1 MKDSKKK
8 RKRLSRKSLKQGARG
23 AISILLCL
31 LLSPFVTVTLALVE
45 YARYQQVVE
54 LCDEV
59 YELTGI
65 SVLSDYDT
73 YLHQRFGLLATS
85 QTNDLSTTGLSLLEE
100 NVKMLGNQVTLDG
113 ASVEGALS
121 LSNVDIL
128 KQQVVDFSELT
139 ASAAVLEKDLNLDEL
154 LDKLSGLTEIS
165 GFLDT
170 VDSLA
175 DLTEAVRKAAEKLQ
189 NLEAVVQD
197 AYDSAN
203 AITSTATTLA
213 ADMAALYQ
221 KLSEQGVALPEDASQ
236 EAINAAI
243 DSFQRDYQE
252 DYRSILEQG
261 KALYNQLKELP
272 NKLDKIKTAA
282 DEFVA
287 AVQEAKTAAEG
298 VVDSNDQDPDGTI
311 TKAATQTL
319 EEVLDEMESLIDSTI
334 AEITDDAI
342 QKGKEAVNDII
353 DTALET
359 AGLKDVVDRYQQI
372 LDGTYFSSPM
382 GETAKQDLIAFLKS
396 VYTVCQTQ
404 SGDALIE
411 YFKDILIPDLTD
423 LNLTDIWREVTNV
436 ADSAAR
442 ALITEETKKVGEM
455 INNLIDMVTSLFGVD
470 IKVFYD
476 DKLNAQIPSGDGDGG
491 GYQDFL
497 DAWSEL
503 KSAAQGFASALTSGI
518 FALIKALIEL
528 TKMLVAI
535 GKLLGAVITI
545 VGEALGSIGEFV
557 GDFFD
562 GDTRGVYERLLI
574 SGYMR
579 HNLPCRLDADY
590 ILDGEEGAPT
600 GLTGYSFGDIPSV
613 ETAGQSFTPPGGFE
627 DLAQVINNTKSG
639 SSTDPMFKG
648 AHMEYILGGTNSE
661 IANQNIAFFNMYF
674 LRLMLNLVTVMK
686 DNEVRALAT
695 SATIAS
701 WVVYIIYIL
710 AEPFCDML
718 LLVNNLSVPLVKS
731 RCWLVPTQL
740 TKYLTRLGEA
750 TLGSELED
758 QLKSFVNGTDFGPNT
773 SGAGESEE
781 DARETDYRTHML
793 ILMMIFVGPD
803 VQIKRLSDLIEMET
817 KVYYDQQG
825 ESFQMS
831 KAYTAVTVS
840 GKAELGAILDL
851 GKASGAGTFLPSV
864 ELKQMISY

>member
-221 KLSEQGVALPEDASQ
+221 KLSEQGVVLPEDASQ

-382 GETAKQDLIAFLKS
+382 GETAKQDLIAFLQS

-639 SSTDPMFKG
+639 SGTDPMFKG

-781 DARETDYRTHML
+781 DAGETDYRTHML

-831 KAYTAVTVS
+831 KAYTAVTVY

>member
-1 MKDSKKK
+1 MKDGGKKG
-8 RKRLSRKSLKQGARG
+8 KRLSRKSLKQGARG

-100 NVKMLGNQVTLDG
+100 NVKILGNQVTLDG

-139 ASAAVLEKDLNLDEL
+139 ASTAVLEKDLHLDEL
-154 LDKLSGLTEIS
+154 LDKLKGLTGVS
-165 GFLDT
+165 GFLKT

-175 DLTEAVRKAAEKLQ
+175 DLTDAVRKAAEKLQ
-189 NLEAVVQD
+189 ALETVVQD
-197 AYDSAN
+197 AYDSVN
-203 AITSTATTLA
+203 LISSTATTLA
-213 ADMAALYQ
+213 TDMAELYQ
-221 KLSEQGVALPEDASQ
+221 KLTDEGVALPQDASL

-243 DSFQRDYQE
+243 ESFQKDYQE
-252 DYRSILEQG
+252 EYKSVLEQG

-282 DEFVA
+282 DEFVT
-287 AVQEAKTAAEG
+287 AVQEAKAAAEA

-319 EEVLDEMESLIDSTI
+319 EEVLDEMEALIDSTI
-334 AEITDDAI
+334 TNITDDVI
-342 QKGKEAVNDII
+342 QKGKETVNDII

-359 AGLKDVVDRYQQI
+359 AGLKDVVNRYQQI
-372 LDGTYFSSPM
+372 LNGTYFSSPM
-382 GETAKQDLIAFLKS
+382 SEETKQDLIGFLES
-396 VYTVCQTQ
+396 VYIVCQSQ
-404 SGDALIE
+404 SGDALIQ
-411 YFKDILIPDLTD
+411 YFKTLLIPDLTD
-423 LNLTDIWREVTNV
+423 LRLDSILIEVSNV
-436 ADSAAR
+436 AEEAAGE
-442 ALITEETKKVGEM
+442 LLTEETKKVGEM
-455 INNLIDMVTSLFGVD
+455 INKLIDMVTSLFGVD

-476 DKLNAQIPSGDGDGG
+476 SDLNAQVSSGDGAGG

-503 KSAAQGFASALTSGI
+503 KSAAQGFADALTSGI
-518 FALIKALIEL
+518 LGLVKALIEL

-535 GKLLGAVITI
+535 GKLLGAVVTI

-562 GDTRGVYERLLI
+562 GNTRGVYERLLI

-600 GLTGYSFGDIPSV
+600 GLTGYSFGDIPFV
-613 ETAGQSFTPPGGFE
+613 ETTGQSFTPPGGFE
-627 DLAQVINNTKSG
+627 DLAEVINSTKSG
-639 SSTDPMFKG
+639 SGTDPMFKG

-674 LRLMLNLVTVMK
+674 LRLLLNMVTVFK
-686 DNEVRALAT
+686 DGEVKTLAI
-695 SATIAS
+695 SATVAS

-731 RCWLVPTQL
+731 KCWLVPTQL

-750 TLGSELED
+750 TLGSELEE
-758 QLKSFVNGTDFGPNT
+758 QLKTFVNGTDFGPNT